1 MKKKIATLKKIK
13 HLSFFFQ
20 SKNDWSNWSFYLYDP
35 FFFLFVNFFIGII
48 ISIAFKNILT

>member
-35 FFFLFVNFFIGII
+35 FFFLFVNFFI
-48 ISIAFKNILT
+48 KNGSKKKQFT